1 LKKRPA
7 RTSEPAAFLSS
18 FEEPLNMSLR
28 STLAATAAALSLA
41 LPIAASAQSPKMGY
55 VDYQRVLL
63 EVQDGK
69 DAKVRLQKWLDD
81 RQKEIDKEQETL
93 RKEKELLD
101 KQASAMSEETRVQ
114 KATDLQKRILELAQK
129 WDRYRAE
136 AANQERQEMAPI
148 VDRIDGVIAKIAERD
163 SLSFVFERRDS
174 GLVYAQTQ
182 YDLSNEVIRSY
193 NTLPKL
199 QAPKPAAAPKAP
211 AAPVAKDA
219 PKK

>member
-1 LKKRPA
+1 
-7 RTSEPAAFLSS
+7 
-18 FEEPLNMSLR
+18 MSLR
-28 STLAATAAALSLA
+28 STLAATAAALTLA
-41 LPIAASAQSPKMGY
+41 LPLAATAQSLKMGY

-63 EVQDGK
+63 EVEDGK
-69 DAKVRLQKWLDD
+69 AAKTRLQKWLDD
-81 RQKEIDKEQETL
+81 RQKEIDKEQESL

-136 AANQERQEMAPI
+136 AANKERQEMEPI
-148 VDRIDGVIAKIAERD
+148 VSRIDGVIAKIAERD
-163 SLSFVFERRDS
+163 GLSFVFERRDS

-193 NTLPKL
+193 NTLPK
-199 QAPKPAAAPKAP
+199 AAAPKAP
-211 AAPVAKDA
+211 APTAPVAKDA

>member
-1 LKKRPA
+1 
-7 RTSEPAAFLSS
+7 
-18 FEEPLNMSLR
+18 MSLR

-41 LPIAASAQSPKMGY
+41 LPLAASAQNLKMGY

-69 DAKVRLQKWLDD
+69 DAKNRLQKTLDD
-81 RQKEIDKEQETL
+81 RQKEIDQEQEKL
-93 RKEKELLD
+93 RKAKDLLD

-114 KATDLQKRILELAQK
+114 QATDLQKRILELAQK

-136 AANQERQEMAPI
+136 AANEERQLMAPI
-148 VDRIDGVIAKIAERD
+148 IDRIDGVIAKIAERD

-193 NTLPKL
+193 NALPKL
-199 QAPKPAAAPKAP
+199 AAPKPAAPKAP